1 MERSKFEPVSR
12 TLIITEA
19 FLKKMQNPESDEF
32 KYYSKMMENIPGLKV
47 VQRTHKTPKS
57 YTTKEGQ
64 TFSCNPGKN
73 LTYKNM
79 ENFIAGLPMSEQ
91 YMKEYSFLREYAGSL
106 QTSRHNLVKNWF
118 LAQFPNFRTNPL
130 LYIYQ
135 TPKVVSAEQFIAQVG
150 ADYVTPALA
159 ATAGV
164 VQ

>member
-1 MERSKFEPVSR
+1 MERSKFEPVSK
-12 TLIITEA
+12 TLVITEA
-19 FLKKMQNPESDEF
+19 FQKEMQDVTSEEF
-32 KYYSKMMENIPGLKV
+32 QYYSKLMNTIPDLKV
-47 VQRTHKTPKS
+47 IHRTHKSPRT
-57 YTTKEGQ
+57 YTTKDGQ
-64 TFSCNPGKN
+64 TFGCNPGKN
-73 LTYKNM
+73 LKYKNM
-79 ENFIAGLPMSEQ
+79 ENFIAGLPDGDA
-91 YMKEYSFLREYAGSL
+91 YMKEYKFLKECAAIV